1 MNQISTEE
9 EQEEFHEEQDSLWR
23 LALSPTLWALHFVIC
38 YGATTV
44 FCADHILGVDYLST
58 LRLGIGLLTI
68 AVLAA
73 IVWLGWGAWRQ
84 WDVVRDREWENDAGN
99 NEDRHQFMGHAAFL
113 LSLISAVGVI
123 YVSLPVLLIA
133 SCA

>member
-44 FCADHILGVDYLST
+44 FCADHILGADYLP
-58 LRLGIGLLTI
+58 RF
-68 AVLAA
+68 A
-73 IVWLGWGAWRQ
+73 
-84 WDVVRDREWENDAGN
+84 
-99 NEDRHQFMGHAAFL
+99 
-113 LSLISAVGVI
+113 SASG
-123 YVSLPVLLIA
+123 
-133 SCA
+133 C

>member
-44 FCADHILGVDYLST
+44 FCADHILGVDYLTT

-68 AVLAA
+68 GVLAA
-73 IVWLGWGAWRQ
+73 IVWG
-84 WDVVRDREWENDAGN
+84 
-99 NEDRHQFMGHAAFL
+99 RHHANIRRIL
-113 LSLISAVGVI
+113 KGEEPRIGKKS
-123 YVSLPVLLIA
+123 
-133 SCA
+133 